1 MKKKLLE
8 LLNKKQSIV
17 NRMKSTNEAG
27 DTAGFAAAQNE
38 LADVDAEIA
47 RVQAIMDAEASVP
60 APEGGMPQEPGA
72 QSGEGEAVN
81 SAECMHAF
89 AECIRAQARGN
100 RRAFDENA
108 DIVRRAAA
116 AENANQM
123 TEGTP
128 ADGGLIVPE
137 DVQTTINE
145 LRRSLVPL
153 ADLFSVENVSFLSGT
168 RVVDTQPTKGFTK
181 MSEMETIPNDDK
193 PAFAKLSYKV
203 EDYGLFLPVSNDLLR
218 DTDQALLAYI
228 ARWMAKKQVITENN
242 LLVTKLAA
250 LDAAATAATAA
261 NVIATLKKLLN
272 VSLDPAIS
280 ATAHFIVN
288 QDGFN
293 ALDQLLDANKR
304 PLLQPDPSAAAG
316 KMLFGRPVSV
326 VSNGTLASKT
336 STSQTSSPATT
347 TTAPIYFG
355 DFTQYATLFRRQPM
369 ELASTDVGGSAWR
382 TNSTEVRAITR
393 LDAQVFD
400 SAAAAAVTLT
410 LS

>member
-8 LLNKKQSIV
+8 LLNKKQGIV

-27 DTAGFAAAQNE
+27 DAAGFAAAQND

-60 APEGGMPQEPGA
+60 APEGGVPQEPGA

-116 AENANQM
+116 VENTSQM

-181 MSEMETIPNDDK
+181 MSEMDTIPNDDK
-193 PAFAKLSYKV
+193 PVFAKLSYKV

-228 ARWMAKKQVITENN
+228 SRWMAKKQVITENN

-336 STSQTSSPATT
+336 DTA

-369 ELASTDVGGSAWR
+369 ELASTDVGGSSWR

>member
-8 LLNKKQSIV
+8 LLNKKQGIV

-60 APEGGMPQEPGA
+60 APEGGVPQEPGA

-116 AENANQM
+116 VENANQM

-128 ADGGLIVPE
+128 ADGGL
-137 DVQTTINE
+137 QTTINE

-193 PAFAKLSYKV
+193 PAFAKIPYKV

-250 LDAAATAATAA
+250 LDAKATAATAA

-316 KMLFGRPVSV
+316 KMLFGRPISV
-326 VSNGTLASKT
+326 VSNGTLASKAET
-336 STSQTSSPATT
+336 A

-400 SAAAAAVTLT
+400 SAAAAAVSLT

>member
-60 APEGGMPQEPGA
+60 APEGGVPQEPGA

-116 AENANQM
+116 VENANQM

-193 PAFAKLSYKV
+193 PAFAKIPYKV

-218 DTDQALLAYI
+218 DTDEALLAYI
-228 ARWMAKKQVITENN
+228 SRWLAKKQIITENN
-242 LLVTKLAA
+242 LLVAKLAA
-250 LDAAATAATAA
+250 LDTGAAAATETDVVKVLKTA
-261 NVIATLKKLLN
+261 LN
-272 VSLDPAIS
+272 KTLDPAIS
-280 ATAHFIVN
+280 ATAHFVTN

-293 ALDQLLDANKR
+293 ALDQLVDGNKR
-304 PLLQPDPSAAAG
+304 PLLQPDPTGSTG
-316 KMLFGRPVSV
+316 KLLFGRGITV
-326 VSNGTLASKT
+326 VSNGILKTATSK
-336 STSQTSSPATT
+336 
-347 TTAPIYFG
+347 APIYCG
-355 DFTQYATLFRRQPM
+355 DFTQYATLFRRQPL
-369 ELASTDVGGSAWR
+369 EIASTDIGGNAWK

-400 SAAAAAVTLT
+400 SEAAAAVSLT
-410 LS
+410 IA

>member
-8 LLNKKQSIV
+8 LLNKKQGIV
-17 NRMKSTNEAG
+17 NRMKTTNEAG
-27 DTAGFAAAQNE
+27 DAAGFAAAQNE

-60 APEGGMPQEPGA
+60 APEDGVPQEPGT

-116 AENANQM
+116 VENANQM

-193 PAFAKLSYKV
+193 PAFAKISYKV

-228 ARWMAKKQVITENN
+228 SRWMAKKQVITENN

-250 LDAAATAATAA
+250 LDTAATAATTA

-304 PLLQPDPSAAAG
+304 PLLQPDPSAAVG

-336 STSQTSSPATT
+336 ETSEVSSPTT
-347 TTAPIYFG
+347 KTTAPIYFG
-355 DFTQYATLFRRQPM
+355 DFTQYATLFRRQPL

-393 LDAQVFD
+393 LDAKVFD
-400 SAAAAAVTLT
+400 SAAAAAVKLT